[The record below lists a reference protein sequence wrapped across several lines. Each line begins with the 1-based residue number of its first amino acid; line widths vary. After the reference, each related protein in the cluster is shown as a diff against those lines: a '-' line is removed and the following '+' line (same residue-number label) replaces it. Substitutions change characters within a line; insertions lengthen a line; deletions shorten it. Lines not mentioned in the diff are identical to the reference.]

1 MSSNNK
7 RNGNSGNSGP
17 PDIRRGAK
25 PLIWLFILLVFGLVG
40 LLVFGGVASWITT
53 TFSGQSD
60 TARSTA
66 LPAYAVSATQSAL
79 HNSETATAIQLAEQA
94 DRVKIQATAAAIGV
108 GATATANV
116 YQSQATAA
124 ALTATA
130 QKQQIDYSRQQ
141 SDLQR
146 DQANA
151 PFWSIFWLFLAFGF
165 VLVVLAVIILGGI
178 GYLKRSIA
186 LADTIEV
193 DSNGNYAGR
202 WYQGQVVTTAPGNA
216 LPANVPANMHYAP
229 VQTQTYAPHLVQQAQ
244 RSDVLGQLEAP
255 AATIIDAEAA
265 VTKVFEPLTAQTA
278 ASLLTRNQLAW
289 CFGVDQDGQPVIMTV
304 EDSTHILGTA
314 STGIGKTT
322 LAASMCYQLV
332 SRNDPDTYRL
342 VIMDIK
348 GTLIRPFKPWAF
360 ATGKSSDE
368 YLELIKKVRIEVDRR
383 RENDIFNGVTLIV
396 VIEEFLALK
405 RYLQPDQLKEF
416 SKELDI
422 IALTGREYHVFLVG
436 FAQVDYASKDF
447 QNSRGQFLT
456 RLAGAVIP
464 TAATSLGFTN
474 VEVIKVLWREKRKG
488 RFLMEGPDG
497 DKIIQAPILNIKI
510 REHDK
515 ASELDDLL
523 LAVPQPGGRG
533 GGGNGGH
540 ALAAP
545 GGGGVTPHQFEPG
558 AARLAPASTYTP
570 SRPASTSTN
579 RPGPARPEFA
589 IGDVKTVD
597 MAAWTRELE
606 AVAPAYLQ
614 LPEPSLLTRQ
624 LDAANTQQPTI
635 EPVSAVPNEPEP
647 EPTPQESDDLESR
660 AREVWK
666 DGANSVRKLATAL
679 TITNYQAETLIK
691 KLKLKSEAA

>member
-25 PLIWLFILLVFGLVG
+25 PLMWLFIFSMLGLVG
-40 LLVFGGVASWITT
+40 LIVFGGVASWITT

-60 TARSTA
+60 NATRSTA

-79 HNSETATAIQLAEQA
+79 HNSETATALQLKERDGQIQ
-94 DRVKIQATAAAIGV
+94 IQATAAAIGV

-165 VLVVLAVIILGGI
+165 VLVILAAIVLGGI
-178 GYLKRSIA
+178 GYLRRSIA

-244 RSDVLGQLEAP
+244 RGDAMGQLEAP
-255 AATIIDAEAA
+255 ATIIDAEA

-289 CFGVDQDGQPVIMTV
+289 CFGIDQDGQPVIMTV

-332 SRNDPDTYRL
+332 SRNDPDIYRL

-474 VEVIKVLWREKRKG
+474 VEIIKVLWREKRKG
-488 RFLMEGPDG
+488 RFLMEGPEG

-533 GGGNGGH
+533 GGKSGVH
-540 ALAAP
+540 VLAAP
-545 GGGGVTPHQFEPG
+545 GGDGVTPHEFEPV
-558 AARLAPASTYTP
+558 AARLAAASTYTP
-570 SRPASTSTN
+570 SRPAATSTN
-579 RPGPARPEFA
+579 RPGQTRPEFA
-589 IGDVKTVD
+589 IGDVKAVD

-606 AVAPAYLQ
+606 AVTPAYLQ
-614 LPEPSLLTRQ
+614 SPEPTF
-624 LDAANTQQPTI
+624 
-635 EPVSAVPNEPEP
+635 PNEPEAEA
-647 EPTPQESDDLESR
+647 EPTLHESSDLESR
-660 AREVWK
+660 ARAAWK
-666 DGANSVRKLATAL
+666 DGANSVRKLAEAL
-679 TITNYQAETLIK
+679 NVKKNQAEKLIRE
-691 KLKLKSEAA
+691 LNLVSDSI